1 MRPVRKVLWSLVCS
15 WCVVPAH
22 HAVTEVGGWLRLAA
36 LTDVVKHT
44 VQMTGGD
51 TLVGC
56 RESPR
61 QALGS

>member
-1 MRPVRKVLWSLVCS
+1 M
-15 WCVVPAH
+15 
-22 HAVTEVGGWLRLAA
+22 TEVGGWLRLAA

-51 TLVGC
+51 TLIDC

-61 QALGS
+61 QALGR